1 MEQLEQ
7 LQHQIE
13 GKLSDRTEGVDIG
26 YWESLLSQLKALT
39 ARGRLRDRHQQLLR
53 SKLAQ
58 LKAEQLGK
66 AGSEAGPARHK
77 PAAAAPATFVKPVAG
92 PSRGEEEKKEKEEG
106 EREKEKDQEE
116 TTSDEEEEEEY
127 EEEEEWG
134 GEIGACI
141 SEYNKEGYSP
151 AYTQLEDLP
160 LGTVTCLEEEDLTRR
175 EFDQQKAMKGSQV

>member
-1 MEQLEQ
+1 VEQLEQ

-26 YWESLLSQLKALT
+26 YWESLLSQLKAHT

-66 AGSEAGPARHK
+66 AGSEAGPARQK
-77 PAAAAPATFVKPVAG
+77 PAAAAPAAAFVKPVAG

-106 EREKEKDQEE
+106 EKEKDQEE
-116 TTSDEEEEEEY
+116 TSDEEEEEEY